1 MRYWPPTFISQ
12 GVWDLMKK
20 MFWLAERGIEI
31 FEVGGLF
38 SIWIV
43 FFVHVVGRYLFA
55 APLTFAEELG
65 SLLLVWLA
73 FLRSGLG
80 VQSGL
85 HMRIELFLKAF
96 TFKERKFL
104 NFLILALSLLYGFL
118 LARYGF
124 ILARR
129 LPNVLPVL
137 GISIAWIYIP
147 VFLCDVLV
155 IVGLLKGLWEYGS
168 FEVDLSSPSIRWRF
182 LVLTL
187 LFVLL
192 ALDVGTLLGLGSFAD
207 LPGNMRGTIVL
218 FSTFFLLMIVG
229 MSISL
234 SLGFSAMLTALHL
247 GIPLPVILQ
256 RFSSGASSV
265 MLLAIPFFILAGQI
279 MTEGGITEKIIE
291 FSKILVGRIRGGL
304 AMVNILASMF
314 FGGVSGSSAADVSS
328 IGSILIPAMVK
339 EGYDRDF
346 SIGVTVTSATLGI
359 IIPPSH
365 NMIIYSLA
373 AGGVSIGALFMA
385 GYIPGIMI
393 GVAQMIAA
401 YIISRRRNYPVMT
414 ERYTFKE
421 ALLSFRDSFLGLL
434 VALIIIFGIAFGVF
448 TATEASVIAATYALF
463 VALLIYKGMRIRDIA
478 RISRIS
484 VSTSAMVLFLIANA
498 SAFGYLMA
506 YLSVPKTVASVLVNI
521 TENKYLLML
530 LINGLLLVLGMVM
543 DMAPLILIMT
553 PILLPIVTKMGW
565 SPIQFGII
573 LLINL
578 SIGLCTPPVG
588 NTLFLGCAIGKA
600 KVEEILGALWPF
612 YLAMIVVLL
621 LVTYIPWFTMFLGET
636 FMKISG

>member
-1 MRYWPPTFISQ
+1 MNTIR
-12 GVWDLMKK
+12 
-20 MFWLAERGIEI
+20 
-31 FEVGGLF
+31 LF
-38 SIWIV
+38 SLVEKVVGFLEVLGLVFIWVV
-43 FFVHVVGRYLFA
+43 FFVHVLGRYFFS

-85 HMRIELFLKAF
+85 HMRIELFLNAF
-96 TFKERKFL
+96 RPMERRFL
-104 NFLILALSLLYGFL
+104 NLLVLTMNLFYGYML
-118 LARYGF
+118 LKYGIELARK
-124 ILARR
+124 
-129 LPNVLPVL
+129 LPNILPVL

-147 VFLCDVLV
+147 VFLCGLLV
-155 IVGLLKGLWEYGS
+155 ISGIIRGICERTEGESHLPSSPGRRGFVLSLFFILLFFWVGIMLDIGLLSGIPRNIKGA
-168 FEVDLSSPSIRWRF
+168 I
-182 LVLTL
+182 
-187 LFVLL
+187 
-192 ALDVGTLLGLGSFAD
+192 
-207 LPGNMRGTIVL
+207 IL
-218 FSTFFLLMIVG
+218 FSTFFLSMIIG
-229 MSISL
+229 ISISVGLGL
-234 SLGFSAMLTALHL
+234 SAILTALYL
-247 GIPLPVILQ
+247 KVPITVILQ

-279 MTEGGITEKIIE
+279 MTEGGITEKIIAL
-291 FSKILVGRIRGGL
+291 SKMLVGKIRGGL

-339 EGYDRDF
+339 EGYDKDF
-346 SIGVTVTSATLGI
+346 SIAVTVTSATLGI

-385 GYIPGIMI
+385 GYIPGIMV

-401 YIISRRRNYPVMT
+401 YIISRRRNYPIIT
-414 ERYTFKE
+414 ERYTLRE
-421 ALLSFRDSFLGLL
+421 AWVNLRDSFLGLL
-434 VALIIIFGIAFGVF
+434 VALVIIFGIAFGIF
-448 TATEASVIAATYALF
+448 TATEASVVAATYAFF
-463 VALLIYKGMRIRDIA
+463 VAIFVYKGMRIRDVIK
-478 RISRIS
+478 ISRVS

-506 YLSVPKTVASVLVNI
+506 YLRIPAMVADALVSI
-521 TENKYLLML
+521 TTNKYLLML
-530 LINGLLLVLGMVM
+530 LINGLLLLLGMVM

-553 PILLPIVTKMGW
+553 PILLPIVTQLGW
-565 SPIQFGII
+565 SPIQFGIV

-600 KVEEILGALWPF
+600 KIEEVLGALWPF
-612 YLAMIVVLL
+612 YIAMIIVLL
-621 LVTYIPWFTMFLGET
+621 LVTYVPWFTMFLGEA
-636 FMKISG
+636 FMKVSG

>member
-1 MRYWPPTFISQ
+1 MKRCFSFIESS
-12 GVWDLMKK
+12 VEL
-20 MFWLAERGIEI
+20 
-31 FEVGGLF
+31 FEVLALA
-38 SIWIV
+38 SIWVI
-43 FFVHVVGRYLFA
+43 FFTHVIGRYLFS
-55 APLTFAEELG
+55 APITFAEELG

-80 VQSGL
+80 VQGGL
-85 HMRIELFLKAF
+85 HMRIEIFLNAF
-96 TFKERKFL
+96 KNNERKLLGFL
-104 NFLILALSLLYGFL
+104 VLALNSFYGFML
-118 LARYGF
+118 IIHGFELARK
-124 ILARR
+124 
-129 LPNVLPVL
+129 LPNILPVL

-147 VFLCDVLV
+147 VALCGILV
-155 IVGLLKGLWEYGS
+155 IIGILKGFLEREKQVVVDSKLPDLRWRAFVLSIFFLLLILELGLLLNLPFFSNFTRSLRG
-168 FEVDLSSPSIRWRF
+168 
-182 LVLTL
+182 
-187 LFVLL
+187 
-192 ALDVGTLLGLGSFAD
+192 AL
-207 LPGNMRGTIVL
+207 VL
-218 FSTFFLLMIVG
+218 FSTFFLTMIVG
-229 MSISL
+229 MPISL
-234 SLGFSAMLTALHL
+234 GLGFSAVLTAIYLRV
-247 GIPLPVILQ
+247 PLTVVLQ

-279 MTEGGITEKIIE
+279 MTEGGITEKIIA

-339 EGYDRDF
+339 EGYDKDF

-385 GYIPGIMI
+385 GYIPGIMV

-401 YIISRRRNYPVMT
+401 YIVSCKRNYPVIE
-414 ERYTFKE
+414 ERYTLKE
-421 ALLSFRDSFLGLL
+421 TLISFRDSFLGLL
-434 VALIIIFGIAFGVF
+434 VALVIIFGIAFGVF

-463 VALLIYKGMRIRDIA
+463 VSVFIYRGMRLREVV
-478 RISRIS
+478 RILKIS
-484 VSTSAMVLFLIANA
+484 VATSAMVLFLIANA

-506 YLSVPKTVASVLVNI
+506 YLGVPKMVAETLVSLTDNR
-521 TENKYLLML
+521 YLLML
-530 LINGLLLVLGMVM
+530 LINGLLLLLGMVM

-600 KVEEILGALWPF
+600 KIEEVLRALWPF
-612 YLAMIVVLL
+612 YIAMIIVLL
-621 LVTYIPWFTMFLGET
+621 LVTYVPWFTMFLGEA

>member
-1 MRYWPPTFISQ
+1 MKRCFSFIESS
-12 GVWDLMKK
+12 VEL
-20 MFWLAERGIEI
+20 
-31 FEVGGLF
+31 FEVLALA
-38 SIWIV
+38 SIWVI
-43 FFVHVVGRYLFA
+43 FFTHVIGRYLFS
-55 APLTFAEELG
+55 APITFAEELG

-80 VQSGL
+80 VQGGL
-85 HMRIELFLKAF
+85 HMRIEIFLNAF
-96 TFKERKFL
+96 KNNERKLLGFL
-104 NFLILALSLLYGFL
+104 VLALNSFYGFML
-118 LARYGF
+118 IIHGFELARK
-124 ILARR
+124 
-129 LPNVLPVL
+129 LPNILPVL

-147 VFLCDVLV
+147 VALCGILV
-155 IVGLLKGLWEYGS
+155 IIGILKGFLEREKQVVVDSKLPDLRWRAFVLSIFFLLLILELGLLLNLPFFSNFTRSLRG
-168 FEVDLSSPSIRWRF
+168 
-182 LVLTL
+182 
-187 LFVLL
+187 
-192 ALDVGTLLGLGSFAD
+192 AL
-207 LPGNMRGTIVL
+207 VL
-218 FSTFFLLMIVG
+218 FSTFFLTMIVG
-229 MSISL
+229 MPISL
-234 SLGFSAMLTALHL
+234 GLGFSAVLTAIYLRV
-247 GIPLPVILQ
+247 PLTVVLQ

-279 MTEGGITEKIIE
+279 MTEGGITEKIIA

-339 EGYDRDF
+339 EGYDKDF

-385 GYIPGIMI
+385 GYIPGIMV

-401 YIISRRRNYPVMT
+401 YIVSRKRNYPVIE
-414 ERYTFKE
+414 ERYTLKE
-421 ALLSFRDSFLGLL
+421 TLISFRDSFLGLL
-434 VALIIIFGIAFGVF
+434 VALVIIFGIAFGVF

-463 VALLIYKGMRIRDIA
+463 VSVFIYRGMRLREVV
-478 RISRIS
+478 RILKIS
-484 VSTSAMVLFLIANA
+484 VATSAMVLFLIANA

-506 YLSVPKTVASVLVNI
+506 YLGVPKMVAETLVNL
-521 TENKYLLML
+521 TDNRYLLML
-530 LINGLLLVLGMVM
+530 LINGLLLLLGMVM

-600 KVEEILGALWPF
+600 KIEEVLRALWPF
-612 YLAMIVVLL
+612 YIAMIIVLL
-621 LVTYIPWFTMFLGET
+621 LVTYVPWFTMFLGEA